1 MNRSAVASKAG
12 HARIGVRA
20 RRILVVLVAMILPL
34 ASSTSAEAQDVDNFP
49 GTYTGEGFDAC
60 SAPSSSVM
68 NAWLASPYRAVG
80 IYFGG
85 QNRACTQ
92 PNLTPSWVAAQQ
104 AAGWHLIPIYLGLQ
118 APCTTS
124 TKPFR
129 IDPANAAAQGTAQ
142 AEDAATRARAL
153 GLPPESVLFFDME
166 AYLTNDAVC
175 RSAVLSFMG
184 AWTHRLHDLGY
195 LSGFYS
201 SMASGVADQVANYNT
216 TWYANPDY
224 LYFARWDGIPTVSSP
239 EIPSSYWSPHRR
251 IKQYRGDHNETWGG
265 VTISIDNDYLDVA
278 PIPASPFGDF
288 NGNRWPDVLARQ
300 VSDGGMYLYPG
311 DGTWFGGGRSVM
323 GWGWNTIDTLTRL
336 GDIDGD
342 GFEDLFGR
350 EKATG
355 YLWLYTGDG
364 TTITGRHY
372 YGAGWNTVREITA
385 IGDFDRDGFND
396 LVAADSATGVLYLY
410 TGDGT
415 TFTSRLTLGFGWNTV
430 DELAGVG
437 DFNRDGYVDLVA
449 RDRSTGALY
458 LYTGAGTTFSSR
470 LHLGTGWNT
479 LRDLAGVG
487 DFDRDGYTDLLGIEK
502 SSGTLFL
509 YTGNGSGFTSK
520 VNVGAG
526 WGGIQP
532 IL

>member
-1 MNRSAVASKAG
+1 MSAAG
-12 HARIGVRA
+12 LARIGVG
-20 RRILVVLVAMILPL
+20 RRVLMVLVVMILPL
-34 ASSTSAEAQDVDNFP
+34 AGATSAEAAADPSP
-49 GTYTGEGFDAC
+49 GTYTGQGFDTC
-60 SAPSSSVM
+60 SAPSSDVM
-68 NAWLASPYRAVG
+68 NAWLASPYQAVG

-104 AAGWHLIPIYLGLQ
+104 DAGWHLIPIYLGLQ

-129 IDPANAAAQGTAQ
+129 IDPASSASQGTAQ
-142 AEDAATRARAL
+142 AEDAVTQARTL

-166 AYLTNDAVC
+166 AYRTDDAIC
-175 RSAVLSFMG
+175 RSAVLTFIG

-216 TWYANPDY
+216 MWYAHPDY
-224 LYFARWDGIPTVSSP
+224 LYFARWDGVATVSHP
-239 EIPSSYWSPHRR
+239 DIPSSYWYPHRR
-251 IKQYRGDHNETWGG
+251 IKQYQGDHNETWGG
-265 VTISIDNDYLDVA
+265 VTMAIDNDYLDVA

-288 NGNRWPDVLARQ
+288 NGNRWPDLLARQ
-300 VSDGGMYLYPG
+300 VSNGGLYLYPG
-311 DGTWFGGGRSVM
+311 DGTWFGGGRTATGL
-323 GWGWNTIDTLTRL
+323 GWDTIDAITRL
-336 GDIDGD
+336 GDINRD
-342 GFEDLFGR
+342 GFEDVFGR

-355 YLWLYTGDG
+355 YLWLYTGNG
-364 TTITGRHY
+364 TTFTSKLN

-396 LVAADSATGVLYLY
+396 VVAADIATGALFLY
-410 TGDGT
+410 TGNGT
-415 TFTSRLTLGFGWNTV
+415 TFTSRRTLGSGWNTV

-437 DFNRDGYVDLVA
+437 DFNGDGYVDLVA

-458 LYTGAGTTFSSR
+458 LYTGAGTTFSSKR
-470 LHLGTGWNT
+470 NLGAGWET
-479 LRDLAGVG
+479 LRDLVGIG
-487 DFDRDGYTDLLGIEK
+487 DFNRDGYTDLLGIEK
-502 SSGTLFL
+502 ATGILFL
-509 YTGNGSGFTSK
+509 YTGAGSGLTSK

-526 WGGIQP
+526 WAGLQP